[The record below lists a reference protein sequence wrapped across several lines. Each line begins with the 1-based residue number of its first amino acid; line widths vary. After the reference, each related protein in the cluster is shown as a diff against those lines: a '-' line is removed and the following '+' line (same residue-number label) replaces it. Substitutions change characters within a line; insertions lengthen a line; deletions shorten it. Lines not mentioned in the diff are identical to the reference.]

1 LRDVAFAG
9 GVDLVLARD
18 RDRFSREPAHRYVLR
33 EQFLQHRTSPKALDD
48 HGDDSAEGELTDG
61 ILDSLAKFERA
72 TTAHRP
78 RRGSMRIAQEGKT
91 VGTGKP
97 SG

>member
-1 LRDVAFAG
+1 LRDVVSAG

-48 HGDDSAEGELTDG
+48 HGDDSAEG
-61 ILDSLAKFERA
+61 S
-72 TTAHRP
+72 
-78 RRGSMRIAQEGKT
+78 
-91 VGTGKP
+91 
-97 SG
+97 